1 MVRGT
6 FHGCIFI
13 CGWCFLNYL
22 EASDVENSTQQF
34 NERRNHTY
42 HSLYLRSI
50 RVVCYIRV
58 DTYMLMKCALKC
70 EKRGK
75 KMNKMEKKRKSNALQ
90 NDQIANILWKNYDS
104 HIFRMIATS
113 SYIKI
118 RICSIWYV
126 FYDNE
131 IEIRRKKN
139 FRSRK
144 NLWGVSCVLCVHHWS
159 CLMCLLPSYFFSS
172 SSSNDEEKETYDRKC
187 CNFAKR
193 IMNLIYSEFWLLT
206 RLKCVNMYAH
216 HIVSLTL

>member
-1 MVRGT
+1 MVRDT

-131 IEIRRKKN
+131 IEIRREKKTFEAEKICEAYRVYYACIIDHAWCVF
-139 FRSRK
+139 FRLIFSLLLLQTMK
-144 NLWGVSCVLCVHHWS
+144 KKKHTTANAAI
-159 CLMCLLPSYFFSS
+159 LPSVLW
-172 SSSNDEEKETYDRKC
+172 
-187 CNFAKR
+187 
-193 IMNLIYSEFWLLT
+193 I
-206 RLKCVNMYAH
+206 
-216 HIVSLTL
+216 